1 MNRQP
6 GLLLAGAAWVGSLA
20 GWWGVLAAAGVV
32 AVVTGVA
39 VGTTVVVRQQRWRL
53 VVAILLAAVAGAT
66 TASVARIGAEPP
78 AAALDRPLD
87 MTVRTTTTAKPIQ
100 SRNPASD
107 RVMLLATVTGYWDR
121 GQSRTLSLPVR
132 VFGDRTLAGHPVG
145 SEVGVAGRLAA
156 LEPGQSRAVLN
167 ASGAQ
172 LLSPP
177 TAAMAAVAP
186 LRQGLQTALADADDE
201 PASLV
206 AGLAIGDESR
216 QDPQFAEVM
225 QRSGLSHL
233 TAVSGGNVTIVVGAV
248 VLLAVLLGW
257 PRRVQVLIAA
267 VALLGYVVLV
277 GPQPSVIR
285 AGAMGAVALLGV
297 VLGGAPRGLPL
308 VGSCVLLLVL
318 LSPSLS
324 VSLGFALSV
333 VATAALVTAAGPLA
347 GWLGSWPLVGRCPRP
362 LLLALTV
369 TVAAQAATAP
379 LLLAIGAPVS
389 WVAVPANLAA
399 APLVA
404 PITVLGL
411 LAALTGSW
419 LPGVAS
425 LLAAVAVVP
434 AGWLAA
440 IAHWGSTTSTQNV
453 PIPAIAATVVIV
465 GIVLMT
471 WRWRS
476 RIRSPAAAA
485 AARRGLNRWWRVV
498 PIHWALAAAALL
510 VGTGAL
516 IGIRPSANGGSLPG
530 PWQLVACDVGQGTA
544 VALRDSEGAVVLID
558 TGPPDGQVVDCLTE
572 AGVDS
577 LAAVII
583 THHHLDHY
591 GALDQV
597 LQRYPVRQV
606 WRTPVSEPESGAASV
621 QRTVAANSAQLN
633 TLSVGQQFTL
643 AGLTAR
649 ILWPP
654 PGGRGVW
661 GGDPANNASVT
672 LQAIWAD
679 GTAALITGDIE
690 PEAQRAI
697 MAAVPASEHDVV
709 LVPHHGSDN
718 QSQGF
723 AEWSGGALAI
733 ASAGEN
739 DYGHPAANTEA
750 EYLAAGSVWLVTAK
764 EGSIAAAVA
773 DDQVHYTRLG

>member
-1 MNRQP
+1 VNRQA
-6 GLLLAGAAWVGSLA
+6 GLLLAGAAWLGSLA
-20 GWWGVLAAAGVV
+20 GWWGVLPAAGAV
-32 AVVTGVA
+32 AAVTGIA
-39 VGTTVVVRQQRWRL
+39 VGASIVVRQRRWRL
-53 VVAILLAAVAGAT
+53 VVAILLAAVAGAA

-78 AAALDRPLD
+78 AAVLDRSLD

-107 RVMLLATVTGYWDR
+107 RVMLLATVTSYQDR
-121 GQSRTLSLPVR
+121 GQPRTLSLPVR
-132 VFGDRTLAGHPVG
+132 IFGDSTLAGHPVG
-145 SEVGVAGRLAA
+145 SEVRVWGRLVA
-156 LEPGQSRAVLN
+156 LEPGQSRSVLN
-167 ASGAQ
+167 ASRAQ
-172 LLSPP
+172 SLSPP

-248 VLLAVLLGW
+248 VLLVVVLGW

-285 AGAMGAVALLGV
+285 AGAMGAVGLLGV

-362 LLLALTV
+362 LLLALAV

-419 LPGVAS
+419 LPGVAN
-425 LLAAVAVVP
+425 LLSVVAVVP

-440 IAHWGSTTSTQNV
+440 IAHWGATTSTQSI

-465 GIVLMT
+465 GAVLMN
-471 WRWRS
+471 WRRRS
-476 RIRSPAAAA
+476 RNRLPAAAT
-485 AARRGLNRWWRVV
+485 RGSGRWWRVV
-498 PIHWALAAAALL
+498 PIGGALSAALL
-510 VGTGAL
+510 LVTAWIVIGVRPGAT
-516 IGIRPSANGGSLPG
+516 GGSLPG
-530 PWQLVACDVGQGTA
+530 PWKVLACDVGQGTA
-544 VALRDSEGAVVLID
+544 VALRDSDGAVVLID
-558 TGPPDGQVVDCLTE
+558 TGPPDGQVVECLTQ

-577 LAAVII
+577 LAAVVI

-621 QRTVAANSAQLN
+621 QRTVAANGAQLN
-633 TLSVGQQFTL
+633 TLTAGQQFTL
-643 AGLTAR
+643 GGLTAR

-679 GTAALITGDIE
+679 GTTALITGDIE

-697 MAAVPASEHDVV
+697 MAAVPARQHDVV

-718 QSQGF
+718 QNSEF
-723 AEWSGGALAI
+723 ARWSGGALAI

-750 EYLAAGSVWLVTAK
+750 EYLAAGSVWLVTAE
-764 EGSIAAAVA
+764 EGSIAATVA
-773 DDQVHYTRLG
+773 DDQVHYTRLD

>member
-1 MNRQP
+1 VNRQP
-6 GLLLAGAAWVGSLA
+6 GLLLAGAAWLGSLA
-20 GWWGVLAAAGVV
+20 GWWGVLTAAG
-32 AVVTGVA
+32 AVGAVTGVA
-39 VGTTVVVRQQRWRL
+39 VGATLVVRQRRWRL
-53 VVAILLAAVAGAT
+53 VVAVLLAAVAGAT

-78 AAALDRPLD
+78 ATVLDRPLD

-107 RVMLLATVTGYWDR
+107 RVMLLATVTSYQDR

-132 VFGDRTLAGHPVG
+132 IFGDSTLAAHPVG
-145 SEVGVAGRLAA
+145 SEVRVWGRLVA
-156 LEPGQSRAVLN
+156 LEPGQSRSVLN
-167 ASGAQ
+167 ASRAQ
-172 LLSPP
+172 SLSPP

-248 VLLAVLLGW
+248 VLLVVVLGW

-285 AGAMGAVALLGV
+285 AGAMGAVGLLGV

-362 LLLALTV
+362 LLLALAV

-419 LPGVAS
+419 LPGVAN
-425 LLAAVAVVP
+425 LLSVVAVVP

-440 IAHWGSTTSTQNV
+440 IAHWGATTSTQSA
-453 PIPAIAATVVIV
+453 PIPAIAATVAII
-465 GIVLMT
+465 GSVLMT
-471 WRWRS
+471 RRRRS
-476 RIRSPAAAA
+476 RNRPAAAA
-485 AARRGLNRWWRVV
+485 TRRPGRWWRVV
-498 PIHWALAAAALL
+498 PIGGALAAALLL
-510 VGTGAL
+510 VTAWIVIGVRPGAT
-516 IGIRPSANGGSLPG
+516 GGSLPG
-530 PWQLVACDVGQGTA
+530 PWEVLACDVGQGTA
-544 VALRDSEGAVVLID
+544 VALRDSDGAVVLID
-558 TGPPDGQVVDCLTE
+558 TGPPDGQVVDCLTR

-577 LAAVII
+577 LAAVVI

-606 WRTPVSEPESGAASV
+606 WRTPGSEPESGAASV
-621 QRTVAANSAQLN
+621 QRTVAANGAQLN
-633 TLSVGQQFTL
+633 TLTAGQQFTL
-643 AGLTAR
+643 GGLTAR

-679 GTAALITGDIE
+679 GTTALITGDIE

-697 MAAVPASEHDVV
+697 MAAVPARQHDVV

-718 QSQGF
+718 QNSEF
-723 AEWSGGALAI
+723 ARWSGGALAI

-750 EYLAAGSVWLVTAK
+750 EYLAAGSVWLVTAE
-764 EGSIAAAVA
+764 EGSIAATVA
-773 DDQVHYTRLG
+773 DDQVHYTRLD